1 MKIIFIAIKEMVRM
15 AKNNFKDF
23 VRIAFFMIVAFAFGG
38 AGLGILFNSEGNLGS
53 VIGGFILIGI
63 AIAIIYKIIENE

>member
-1 MKIIFIAIKEMVRM
+1 
-15 AKNNFKDF
+15 
-23 VRIAFFMIVAFAFGG
+23 MIVAFAFGG

>member
-1 MKIIFIAIKEMVRM
+1 MKIMLIVIKETVKM
-15 AKNNFKDF
+15 AKKF
-23 VRIAFFMIVAFAFGG
+23 VSIAFFMIVAFAFGG